1 MKKRK
6 NLPAPSPLQIGRANK
21 IDCIPIQNPV
31 AKFAH
36 QFNKAH
42 VFEDKN
48 KYRRNAK
55 HRKQEASPI
64 ALARVIG
71 EASCFLDISIRN
83 LEIGNSLKLNAS
95 VRIKK

>member
-6 NLPAPSPLQIGRANK
+6 NPNK
-21 IDCIPIQNPV
+21 IDCIPIKNPV

-48 KYRRNAK
+48 NYRRNAK
-55 HRKQEASPI
+55 HRKQEASPT
-64 ALARVIG
+64 ALVRAVR
-71 EASCFLDISIRN
+71 EASFV
-83 LEIGNSLKLNAS
+83 LEIA
-95 VRIKK
+95 I

>member
-6 NLPAPSPLQIGRANK
+6 NPNK
-21 IDCIPIQNPV
+21 IEDVPVQNPV

-42 VFEDKN
+42 SFCDKS

-64 ALARVIG
+64 TLGRVIG
-71 EASCFLDISIRN
+71 EASCFLV
-83 LEIGNSLKLNAS
+83 LP
-95 VRIKK
+95 VF

>member
-1 MKKRK
+1 MKKLK
-6 NLPAPSPLQIGRANK
+6 NPNK
-21 IDCIPIQNPV
+21 IDSISIQNPV

-42 VFEDKN
+42 VFADKN

-64 ALARVIG
+64 ALIRVIR
-71 EASCFLDISIRN
+71 EASCALAIEIRN
-83 LEIGNSLKLNAS
+83 LGENGNSLKSNAS
-95 VRIKK
+95 LTWI